1 MGIIKRSIHAVKGYI
16 GTYIVLFFL
25 VFIFS
30 NIIVVSIGLNQESKN
45 EISKVKSTIGIQA
58 AVKSSL
64 NSIREEGYY
73 LSDDTPA
80 SQNKRISTLSDDYIA
95 LLEEIREVPGIE
107 YLDYNYRLGY
117 PIVENFYKKD
127 MDFFYNELNLMG
139 ISTVEFRYLK
149 QNVIKIVEGR
159 NISDEEIVIGAPVG
173 LIYRD
178 YNLMNKDT
186 NEIIKLGDW
195 IKINDNN
202 DSLIEII
209 GFYEGI
215 DPEYSLCREEECPK
229 NSVFVASSYLQNMNY
244 KELENKTDNLMEIWS
259 GSILTDVYIDI
270 KDVDAIETIKG
281 QINDLID
288 KYQSEY
294 SYFELIVDSSQIDK
308 LLLPLENLKSSTTI
322 TLYTTLFG
330 STIIIVFL
338 EFYLLRKRK
347 KEMGVLLSMGET
359 KNNIIL
365 QLLSEVFFVGTF
377 ALLLSIGSSFFLI
390 QNLAKTYFSDSFSYS
405 VSYYVLLIILVFLS
419 LILGVLIPSL
429 SLNRLSPRNIM
440 FEEE

>member
-1 MGIIKRSIHAVKGYI
+1 MGIIRRSIHAVKGYL

-149 QNVIKIVEGR
+149 QDVIKIVEGR

-202 DSLIEII
+202 DSSIEII

-215 DPEYSLCREEECPK
+215 DTDYSLCREEECPK

-244 KELENKTDNLMEIWS
+244 NELENKTDNLMEIWS